1 MAINKFTFTTVLT
14 YIDSFTNEQT
24 AFLHEVYQIIK
35 KYVPTETVEK
45 ISYNMP
51 TFYYNGNLLHFALYK
66 NHLGI
71 YPGSEAIEHFQK
83 QLSGFKTSKG
93 AIQIPLNKP
102 FPEKLIAEI
111 IQYNVSK
118 LKDKSL
124 TNWNTYKSKW
134 IDAEEFM
141 QQLIVK
147 TNLNKTIKW
156 GAEVYTYNDKNIVSW
171 HGFKDFFSIWF
182 YNGVFL
188 KDTENVLINASDG
201 KTKALRQ
208 WRFTS
213 VVQMNEE
220 KITAYINEAIN
231 NCINGKEL
239 KPESFKAI
247 EPEEILKDFLAN
259 NFDLN
264 TAFNQLTKGKQ
275 KEYIIYINEAKQ
287 EKTKLNRLEKIKPLI
302 LEGKGLND
310 KYKSK

>member
-1 MAINKFTFTTVLT
+1 MITFTSIST

-35 KYVPTETVEK
+35 KHVPAQTVEK

-71 YPGSEAIEHFQK
+71 YPGSEAIEQFQN

-93 AIQIPLNKP
+93 AIQIPLNQP
-102 FPEKLIAEI
+102 FPEKLIADI

-118 LKDKSL
+118 LKDKSAP
-124 TNWNTYKSKW
+124 NWQAYKNKW

-147 TNLNKTIKW
+147 TNLTKTIKW
-156 GAEVYTYNDKNIVSW
+156 GTEVYTYNDKNIVAW
-171 HGFKDFFSIWF
+171 GGFKDFFSIWF

-188 KDTENVLINASDG
+188 KDTEKVLINASDG

-231 NCINGKEL
+231 NCINGIEL
-239 KPESFKAI
+239 KPEPFKAI

-259 NFDLN
+259 DFDLN

-275 KEYIIYINEAKQ
+275 KEYIMYISEAKQ
-287 EKTKLNRLEKIKPLI
+287 EKTKINRLEKIKPLI
-302 LEGKGLND
+302 LEGKGLHD